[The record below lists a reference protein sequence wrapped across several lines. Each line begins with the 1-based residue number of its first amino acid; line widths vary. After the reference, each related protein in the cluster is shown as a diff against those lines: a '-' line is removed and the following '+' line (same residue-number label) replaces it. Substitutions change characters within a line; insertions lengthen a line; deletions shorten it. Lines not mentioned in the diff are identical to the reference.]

1 MTRTIILA
9 KAPVP
14 GRVKTRLI
22 PALGAMGAAEVAR
35 EMLGR
40 TLEIALSAGLGDV
53 ELCMDPAPGDPDW
66 MGFAL
71 PSGLSVSPQ
80 GEGDLGARMA
90 RAVQRRIEAGP
101 VVLIGTDCVDMSVS
115 LLAEAAKALQDF
127 DAVIN
132 PCVDGGYALL
142 GLRRFDASLFE
153 GVAWSTSSVFD
164 QTRAAMDAL
173 GWRVRVGQVVRDVD
187 TPADLALWHGRQSLT
202 GA

>member
-22 PALGAMGAAEVAR
+22 PALGAMGAAELAR

-53 ELCMDPAPGDPDW
+53 ELCMDPAPGEPDW
-66 MGFAL
+66 KGFAL

-90 RAVQRRIEAGP
+90 RTVQRRIEAGP

-173 GWRVRVGQVVRDVD
+173 GWRACVGQVVRDVD
-187 TPADLALWHGRQSLT
+187 TPADLMLWHGRQSLT
-202 GA
+202 AA